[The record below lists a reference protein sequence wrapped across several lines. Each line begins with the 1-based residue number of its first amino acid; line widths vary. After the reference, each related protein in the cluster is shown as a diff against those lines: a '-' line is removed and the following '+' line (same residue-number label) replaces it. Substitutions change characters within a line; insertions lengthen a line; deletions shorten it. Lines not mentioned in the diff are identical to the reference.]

1 MPTLAR
7 HLFPLAKPRIV
18 LLLVFTAAA
27 GVWKAAAGQPDP
39 AVLLAVVLAGA
50 VAAAGSNLINQ
61 GLEADIDSVM
71 RRTRTRPVASRQVGA
86 IAAVA
91 TGLVLVA
98 VAVAVLAVS
107 TNLLAALLTLAASA
121 VYVLVYTVVLK
132 RRSWNNIV
140 IGGAAGAFPPLIGV
154 AAVSGQVDALGLY
167 MFAFV
172 FFWTPPHFWTLS
184 LLLRRDYAAARVPML
199 GAVASPRDTTV
210 QVMLYVLFLTGLAWL
225 PLAAGYG
232 GLTFALAGTLLSAYW
247 LRGLTFAWR
256 ELSSAPIGCAHPG
269 PYATARVPGRCCP
282 PTSSP
287 CFTWR

>member
-199 GAVASPRDTTV
+199 GAVASPHDTAV
-210 QVMLYVLFLTGLAWL
+210 QVMLYILFLTGLAWL

-247 LRGLTFAWR
+247 LRASWPLRNGASSRQT
-256 ELSSAPIGCAHPG
+256 LSAYKFSLLYLALMFLIL
-269 PYATARVPGRCCP
+269 ATEPMLP
-282 PTSSP
+282 
-287 CFTWR
+287 WYI

>member
-184 LLLRRDYAAARVPML
+184 LLLRRDYAAAKVPML
-199 GAVASPRDTTV
+199 GAVASPRDTAV
-210 QVMLYVLFLTGLAWL
+210 HVMLYVLFLTGLAWL

-247 LRGLTFAWR
+247 LRASWPLRNGASSRQT
-256 ELSSAPIGCAHPG
+256 LSAYKFSLLYLALMFLIL
-269 PYATARVPGRCCP
+269 ATEPMLPWYV
-282 PTSSP
+282 
-287 CFTWR
+287 

>member
-27 GVWKAAAGQPDP
+27 GVWKATAGQPDP
-39 AVLLAVVLAGA
+39 AVLLAVVLAGT

-61 GLEADIDSVM
+61 GLGSRHRLRDAPNPHAPGGFAPSGRYRG
-71 RRTRTRPVASRQVGA
+71 RRHRSG
-86 IAAVA
+86 
-91 TGLVLVA
+91 LVA

-140 IGGAAGAFPPLIGV
+140 IGGAAGAFPPLIGM

-172 FFWTPPHFWTLS
+172 FFWTPPHFW
-184 LLLRRDYAAARVPML
+184 DA
-199 GAVASPRDTTV
+199 
-210 QVMLYVLFLTGLAWL
+210 
-225 PLAAGYG
+225 
-232 GLTFALAGTLLSAYW
+232 FALA
-247 LRGLTFAWR
+247 
-256 ELSSAPIGCAHPG
+256 P
-269 PYATARVPGRCCP
+269 
-282 PTSSP
+282 
-287 CFTWR
+287 